1 MQLDCGTLETRRDLQ
16 MSTFADAIQAKRSI
30 EDRLLAIPG
39 VHTVG
44 VGGKATALVPTGE
57 VAIRVQVTKK
67 GL

>member
-1 MQLDCGTLETRRDLQ
+1 